1 MFICDFTVAGIL
13 YNDSSWLFDSHNRNQ
28 HVQMVVNGQS
38 VSLKFYQL
46 SNLEKHIQTI
56 YLFQRNQRH
65 AYFQI
70 EFINVI
76 VGGDSSQILRDFHHK
91 KKLNQQMKRC
101 RDKILQK
108 KQSDLSLSMTVSK
121 SYSVRKSVQGSYN
134 QGHERFGTTAGMQC
148 TCISLLSLCWSV
160 IGKVSIWQS
169 HDLDY
174 IICTGYKIYKDL
186 RCFKVFEC

>member
-1 MFICDFTVAGIL
+1 
-13 YNDSSWLFDSHNRNQ
+13 
-28 HVQMVVNGQS
+28 
-38 VSLKFYQL
+38 
-46 SNLEKHIQTI
+46 
-56 YLFQRNQRH
+56 
-65 AYFQI
+65 
-70 EFINVI
+70 
-76 VGGDSSQILRDFHHK
+76 
-91 KKLNQQMKRC
+91 MKRC

-134 QGHERFGTTAGMQC
+134 QGHERFGTTAGMQY
-148 TCISLLSLCWSV
+148 TCISLFSLCWSV